1 MALVTTSVT
10 PSVRV
15 TPFTGISEVQREKSG
30 IARSEVVHSAYGIW
44 PATGAGDNRGLIFSW
59 TLNPDYGYVLMDCN
73 CGFISSTELIEMD
86 ASAFLQI
93 ETDTGPGATQ
103 VERQYYGLHAY
114 PSRQDN
120 SGNTA
125 IGSISA
131 HHYNT
136 QIPAGTDT
144 GAMIFNMPV
153 KPTALLYPFPG
164 IDSIDCAV
172 VFGEQALQEPSL
184 GYRFYCRFLEY
195 DIVQGYNYVVNS
207 PIMTR

>member
-10 PSVRV
+10 PEIRK
-15 TPFTGISEVQREKSG
+15 TPFTGVSETIRERSG
-30 IARSEVVHSAYGIW
+30 IARSEVVHSAYGTW
-44 PATGAGDNRGLIFSW
+44 DATGAGDNRGLIFSW
-59 TLNPDYGYVLMDCN
+59 SLDPDYGYVLMDCS
-73 CGFISSTELIEMD
+73 CGFISATELIEMD

-93 ETDTGPGATQ
+93 ETATGPGGTQ
-103 VERQYYGLHAY
+103 VERQYYGLHSY

-136 QIPAGTDT
+136 QTPAGTIN

-164 IDSIDCAV
+164 VNTIDCAV
-172 VFGEQALQEPSL
+172 VFGEQPVQEPSL

-195 DIVQGYNYVVNS
+195 DITQGYNYVVNS
-207 PIMTR
+207 PFLTR